1 MREIKFRAWDKEYE
15 KMTYFDDEG
24 YDYRPPLIFRLDQV
38 FKKDSNY
45 DDYEDFEYND
55 ITDKAEIMQYTGLHD
70 KNGKEIYEG
79 DIVKIAGDYELYGT
93 NAGEMYEV
101 YFAYG
106 GFRLKP
112 KYNSKARGYWL
123 EDDNEVEVIG
133 NVFENKELLNET
145 DR

>member
-1 MREIKFRAWDKEYE
+1 MREIKFRGKDYNNKWRYGDLVQE
-15 KMTYFDDEG
+15 KWGQGKVIM
-24 YDYRPPLIFRLDQV
+24 I
-38 FKKDSNY
+38 KKDKTAWSVL
-45 DDYEDFEYND
+45 EET
-55 ITDKAEIMQYTGLHD
+55 IGQYTGLKD

-79 DIVKIAGDYELYGT
+79 DIVRIPEDYETYGA

-133 NVFENKELLNET
+133 NIYDNPELLEE
-145 DR
+145 DE